1 MIAPEKVEPQTEDLR
16 ERALTQLRKKHEF
29 HAHLAAYILV
39 NAMLVAI
46 HLLTD
51 PGGFFWPMF
60 PILGWGIGLFFH
72 GWDVYSGPPSEV
84 QIRREMERIERTQ
97 R

>member
-1 MIAPEKVEPQTEDLR
+1 MIAPENVEPQTDDLR

-29 HAHLAAYILV
+29 HAHLAAYVLV
-39 NAMLVAI
+39 NAMFVAI
-46 HLLTD
+46 YFLTD
-51 PGGFFWPMF
+51 PGFFWPVF

-72 GWDVYSGPPSEV
+72 GWDVYSGPPSEG
-84 QIRREMERIERTQ
+84 QIRREMERLERMD

>member
-1 MIAPEKVEPQTEDLR
+1 MIAPEQPDLR

-39 NAMLVAI
+39 NSMLVV
-46 HLLTD
+46 LYFMTD
-51 PGGFFWPMF
+51 PGGFFWPAF

-72 GWDVYSGPPSEV
+72 AWDVYGGPPSEE
-84 QIRREMERIERTQ
+84 QIRKEMGRLERLDR
-97 R
+97 

>member
-1 MIAPEKVEPQTEDLR
+1 MIAPDDTELR

-29 HAHLAAYILV
+29 HAHVAAYILV
-39 NAMLVAI
+39 NTMLVAI
-46 HLLTD
+46 YLLTD

-72 GWDVYSGPPSEV
+72 GWDVYSGPPSEER
-84 QIRREMERIERTQ
+84 IRREMARLERQ
-97 R
+97 DS